1 MYGIFL
7 CALHP
12 VSPGGAP
19 LYIIQYNIEPENAYG
34 YNLQTLFRFHQFYMR
49 NCVCVYIH
57 VCVGV

>member
-1 MYGIFL
+1 MGSFCVLFTQFPPVVPL
-7 CALHP
+7 C
-12 VSPGGAP
+12 
-19 LYIIQYNIEPENAYG
+19 IIQYNIEPENAYG